1 MTRLLAYWEKGEPL
15 LLWERRLRLDALF
28 ALFFFVVMCDRF
40 TENPIH
46 ETLGTVIGLVA
57 LLHALLNRRWYKR
70 RWEKLTGRAKRRTPW
85 QVRDVVSL
93 VVNVFLTLSFAAA
106 FVSGLMCS
114 QTLFAALTPD
124 AWRMDLAYRSAH
136 VALSLWCFIAA
147 AVHAGLHGGIVAGK
161 LAPKLQPLQRT
172 IGPQG
177 LRGLGLALLALLL
190 WRTGVAYVARDVPY
204 ALLAE
209 TSYLYVERGEFSLL
223 LPLDLLIAFVALAS
237 LVYALD
243 QALTRRPS

>member
-1 MTRLLAYWEKGEPL
+1 MLRLFDYWEKGEPL
-15 LLWERRLRLDALF
+15 ELWTRRLRLDALF
-28 ALFFFVVMCDRF
+28 ALVFFVVMCDRF

-70 RWEKLTGRAKRRTPW
+70 RWEKLTGRATRRTPW

-93 VVNVFLTLSFAAA
+93 VVNVFLTVSFAAA

-114 QTLFAALTPD
+114 QTLFAAVTPD

-136 VALSLWCFIAA
+136 VALSLWCFLAA
-147 AVHAGLHGGIVAGK
+147 AVHAGLHAGIVAGK
-161 LAPKLQPLQRT
+161 LAPWTKKLEER
-172 IGPQG
+172 IGLWGVRITG
-177 LRGLGLALLALLL
+177 LVVLAPLL
-190 WRTGVAYVARDVPY
+190 WRTTVAYVARDVPY
-204 ALLAE
+204 ALVAE
-209 TSYLYVERGEFSLL
+209 TSYLYVERGEFALL
-223 LPLDLLIAFVALAS
+223 LPLDLLIAFLAVAS

-243 QALTRRPS
+243 QTLSRRPS

>member
-1 MTRLLAYWEKGEPL
+1 MTRLFDYWEKGEPL
-15 LLWERRLRLDALF
+15 ELWTRRLRLDALF
-28 ALFFFVVMCDRF
+28 ALVFFVVMCDRF

-70 RWEKLTGRAKRRTPW
+70 RWEKLTGRATRRTPC
-85 QVRDVVSL
+85 QVRD

-114 QTLFAALTPD
+114 QTLFAAVTPD

-136 VALSLWCFIAA
+136 VALSLWCFLAA
-147 AVHAGLHGGIVAGK
+147 AVHAGLHAGIVEGK
-161 LAPKLQPLQRT
+161 LAPWTKKLEER
-172 IGPQG
+172 IGLWGVRITG
-177 LRGLGLALLALLL
+177 LVVLALLL
-190 WRTGVAYVARDVPY
+190 WRTTVAYVARDVPY
-204 ALLAE
+204 ALVAE
-209 TSYLYVERGEFSLL
+209 TSYLYVERGEFALL
-223 LPLDLLIAFVALAS
+223 LPLDLLIAFLAVAS

-243 QALTRRPS
+243 QTLSRRPS

>member
-1 MTRLLAYWEKGEPL
+1 MTRLLAYWKKGEPL
-15 LLWERRLRLDALF
+15 LLWERRLRLDVLF

-124 AWRMDLAYRSAH
+124 AWRMDLAYHSAH
-136 VALSLWCFIAA
+136 VALSLWCFLAA

-161 LAPKLQPLQRT
+161 LAPRLQPLQRT
-172 IGPQG
+172 VGPWG
-177 LRGLGLALLALLL
+177 LRGLGIALLTLLL

-243 QALTRRPS
+243 QALARRPS

>member
-57 LLHALLNRRWYKR
+57 LLHAFLNRRWYER
-70 RWEKLTGRAKRRTPW
+70 RWEKLTGRAKRRTAW

-136 VALSLWCFIAA
+136 VALSLWCFLAA

-161 LAPKLQPLQRT
+161 LAPRLRPLQRT
-172 IGPQG
+172 VGPWG
-177 LRGLGLALLALLL
+177 LRGLGIALLALLL

-243 QALTRRPS
+243 QALARRPS

>member
-57 LLHALLNRRWYKR
+57 LLHAFLNRRWYER
-70 RWEKLTGRAKRRTPW
+70 RWEKLTGRAKRRTAW

-136 VALSLWCFIAA
+136 VALSLWCFLAA

-161 LAPKLQPLQRT
+161 LASRLQPLQRT
-172 IGPQG
+172 VGPWG
-177 LRGLGLALLALLL
+177 LRGLGIALLALLL

-209 TSYLYVERGEFSLL
+209 TSYLCVERGEFSLL

-243 QALTRRPS
+243 QALARRPS

>member
-1 MTRLLAYWEKGEPL
+1 MTRLFDYWEKGEPL
-15 LLWERRLRLDALF
+15 ELWTRRLRLDALF
-28 ALFFFVVMCDRF
+28 ALVFFVVMCDRF

-70 RWEKLTGRAKRRTPW
+70 RWEKLTGRATRRTPW

-114 QTLFAALTPD
+114 QTLFAAVTPD

-136 VALSLWCFIAA
+136 VALSLWCFLAA
-147 AVHAGLHGGIVAGK
+147 AVHAGLHAGIVAGK
-161 LAPKLQPLQRT
+161 LAPWTKKLEER
-172 IGPQG
+172 IGLWGVRITG
-177 LRGLGLALLALLL
+177 LVVLALLL
-190 WRTGVAYVARDVPY
+190 
-204 ALLAE
+204 
-209 TSYLYVERGEFSLL
+209 
-223 LPLDLLIAFVALAS
+223 
-237 LVYALD
+237 
-243 QALTRRPS
+243 

>member
-1 MTRLLAYWEKGEPL
+1 MPRLLAYWEKGEPL

-46 ETLGTVIGLVA
+46 ETLGTAIGLVA

-70 RWEKLTGRAKRRTPW
+70 RFEKLTGRAKRRTPW
-85 QVRDVVSL
+85 QARDVVVL
-93 VVNVFLTLSFAAA
+93 VVNVLLTLSFAAA
-106 FVSGLMCS
+106 FISGLMCS

-124 AWRMDLAYRSAH
+124 LWRMDLAYRSAH
-136 VALSLWCFIAA
+136 VALSLWCFLAA

-161 LAPKLQPLQRT
+161 LAPRLKSLEEK
-172 IGPQG
+172 IGPWG
-177 LRGLGLALLALLL
+177 LRAAGALLLALLVWL
-190 WRTGVAYVARDVPY
+190 TARAYVARDVGY

-209 TSYLYVERGEFSLL
+209 SSYLYVEPRELSIL
-223 LPLDLLIAFVALAS
+223 LPLDLLIAFLTVAS
-237 LVYALD
+237 LVHVLD
-243 QALTRRPS
+243 QLCTRRAF

>member
-1 MTRLLAYWEKGEPL
+1 MTRLFDYWEKGEPL
-15 LLWERRLRLDALF
+15 ELWTRRLRLDALF
-28 ALFFFVVMCDRF
+28 ALVFFVVMCDRF

-70 RWEKLTGRAKRRTPW
+70 RWEKLTGRATRRTPC

-114 QTLFAALTPD
+114 QTLFAAVTPD

-136 VALSLWCFIAA
+136 VALSLWCFLAA
-147 AVHAGLHGGIVAGK
+147 AVHAGLHAGIVAGK
-161 LAPKLQPLQRT
+161 LA
-172 IGPQG
+172 
-177 LRGLGLALLALLL
+177 RGRKSSKNASVFGACASRALSSS
-190 WRTGVAYVARDVPY
+190 R
-204 ALLAE
+204 
-209 TSYLYVERGEFSLL
+209 SFSG
-223 LPLDLLIAFVALAS
+223 A
-237 LVYALD
+237 
-243 QALTRRPS
+243 RPSRTSRGTSRTRLWPRPPICTWNAGSLRSSSRLTF

>member
-1 MTRLLAYWEKGEPL
+1 MTRLLAYWEKVEPL

-57 LLHALLNRRWYKR
+57 LLYALLNRRWYKR
-70 RWEKLTGRAKRRTPW
+70 RWEKLTGRATRRTPC

-114 QTLFAALTPD
+114 QTLFAAVTPD

-136 VALSLWCFIAA
+136 VALSLWCVLAA
-147 AVHAGLHGGIVAGK
+147 AVHAGLHAGIVAGK
-161 LAPKLQPLQRT
+161 LAPWTKKLEER
-172 IGPQG
+172 IGLWGVRITG
-177 LRGLGLALLALLL
+177 LVVLAPLL
-190 WRTGVAYVARDVPY
+190 WRTTVAYVARDVPY
-204 ALLAE
+204 ALVAE
-209 TSYLYVERGEFSLL
+209 TSYLYVERGEFALL
-223 LPLDLLIAFVALAS
+223 LPLDLLIAFLAVAS

-243 QALTRRPS
+243 QTLSRRPS

>member
-15 LLWERRLRLDALF
+15 LLWERRLRLDVLF

-70 RWEKLTGRAKRRTPW
+70 RWEKLTGRAKRRTSW
-85 QVRDVVSL
+85 QLRDIVSL
-93 VVNVFLTLSFAAA
+93 IVNVFLTLSFAAA

-136 VALSLWCFIAA
+136 VALSLWCFLAA

-161 LAPKLQPLQRT
+161 LAPRLQPLQRI
-172 IGPQG
+172 IGPRG
-177 LRGLGLALLALLL
+177 LRGLGIAFLALLL

-209 TSYLYVERGEFSLL
+209 TSYLYVERGELSLF

-243 QALTRRPS
+243 QALARRPS

>member
-93 VVNVFLTLSFAAA
+93 IVNVFLTLSFAAA

-124 AWRMDLAYRSAH
+124 TWRMDLAYRSAH

-209 TSYLYVERGEFSLL
+209 TSYLYVKRGEFSLL

>member
-1 MTRLLAYWEKGEPL
+1 MTRLFDYWEKGEPL
-15 LLWERRLRLDALF
+15 ELWTRRLRLDALF
-28 ALFFFVVMCDRF
+28 ALVFFVVMCDRF

-57 LLHALLNRRWYKR
+57 LLHAFLNRRW
-70 RWEKLTGRAKRRTPW
+70 EKFTGRAKRRMAW

-106 FVSGLMCS
+106 FVSALMCS

-136 VALSLWCFIAA
+136 VALSLWCFLAA

-161 LAPKLQPLQRT
+161 LAPWTKKLEER
-172 IGPQG
+172 IGLWGVRITG
-177 LRGLGLALLALLL
+177 LVVLALLL
-190 WRTGVAYVARDVPY
+190 WRTTVAYFARDVPY
-204 ALLAE
+204 ALVAE
-209 TSYLYVERGEFSLL
+209 TSYLYVERGEFALL
-223 LPLDLLIAFVALAS
+223 LPLDLLIAFLAVAS

-243 QALTRRPS
+243 QTLSRRPS

>member
-57 LLHALLNRRWYKR
+57 LLHAFLNRRWYER
-70 RWEKLTGRAKRRTPW
+70 RWEKFTGRAKRRMAW

-114 QTLFAALTPD
+114 QTLFAALPP
-124 AWRMDLAYRSAH
+124 RRL
-136 VALSLWCFIAA
+136 
-147 AVHAGLHGGIVAGK
+147 GHG
-161 LAPKLQPLQRT
+161 P
-172 IGPQG
+172 
-177 LRGLGLALLALLL
+177 
-190 WRTGVAYVARDVPY
+190 
-204 ALLAE
+204 
-209 TSYLYVERGEFSLL
+209 
-223 LPLDLLIAFVALAS
+223 
-237 LVYALD
+237 
-243 QALTRRPS
+243 